1 MGKYSIYKFTIDES
15 RILFTTSN
23 KTSIS
28 SVYIREIMGY
38 FTIIK
43 LKLVKDL
50 KNASGVER
58 RKKKIRQRDN
68 KKALNRYF
76 YSTTIGYNTTDI
88 KAMRKNK
95 VSYLGSSF
103 GKKIVVSKYYH
114 DNVDKNCLK
123 LFDYEKPIIAMN
135 IGWYRKIMY
144 MYEKKNSTISFVNE
158 SYFLYDKSNVIET
171 Y

>member
-50 KNASGVER
+50 KNASGEER
-58 RKKKIRQRDN
+58 R
-68 KKALNRYF
+68 
-76 YSTTIGYNTTDI
+76 
-88 KAMRKNK
+88 
-95 VSYLGSSF
+95 
-103 GKKIVVSKYYH
+103 
-114 DNVDKNCLK
+114 
-123 LFDYEKPIIAMN
+123 
-135 IGWYRKIMY
+135 
-144 MYEKKNSTISFVNE
+144 EKK
-158 SYFLYDKSNVIET
+158 
-171 Y
+171 

>member
-50 KNASGVER
+50 KNDSGEER
-58 RKKKIRQRDN
+58 R
-68 KKALNRYF
+68 
-76 YSTTIGYNTTDI
+76 
-88 KAMRKNK
+88 
-95 VSYLGSSF
+95 
-103 GKKIVVSKYYH
+103 
-114 DNVDKNCLK
+114 
-123 LFDYEKPIIAMN
+123 
-135 IGWYRKIMY
+135 
-144 MYEKKNSTISFVNE
+144 EKK
-158 SYFLYDKSNVIET
+158 
-171 Y
+171 

>member
-1 MGKYSIYKFTIDES
+1 M
-15 RILFTTSN
+15 L
-23 KTSIS
+23 
-28 SVYIREIMGY
+28 
-38 FTIIK
+38 
-43 LKLVKDL
+43 
-50 KNASGVER
+50 AER
-58 RKKKIRQRDN
+58 RGEKKKIRQRDN

-123 LFDYEKPIIAMN
+123 L
-135 IGWYRKIMY
+135 
-144 MYEKKNSTISFVNE
+144 
-158 SYFLYDKSNVIET
+158 
-171 Y
+171 

>member
-50 KNASGVER
+50 KNASAEER
-58 RKKKIRQRDN
+58 R
-68 KKALNRYF
+68 
-76 YSTTIGYNTTDI
+76 
-88 KAMRKNK
+88 
-95 VSYLGSSF
+95 
-103 GKKIVVSKYYH
+103 
-114 DNVDKNCLK
+114 
-123 LFDYEKPIIAMN
+123 
-135 IGWYRKIMY
+135 
-144 MYEKKNSTISFVNE
+144 EKK
-158 SYFLYDKSNVIET
+158 
-171 Y
+171 

>member
-50 KNASGVER
+50 KNASGEER
-58 RKKKIRQRDN
+58 R
-68 KKALNRYF
+68 
-76 YSTTIGYNTTDI
+76 
-88 KAMRKNK
+88 
-95 VSYLGSSF
+95 
-103 GKKIVVSKYYH
+103 
-114 DNVDKNCLK
+114 
-123 LFDYEKPIIAMN
+123 
-135 IGWYRKIMY
+135 
-144 MYEKKNSTISFVNE
+144 EKKNKT
-158 SYFLYDKSNVIET
+158 T
-171 Y
+171 